1 MAFLIGRHFPRV
13 SYGQFYGAIYAVFL
27 MGGAIGPALSGYMQ
41 QASGSYR
48 LSLLT
53 AAALL
58 ATAALLAWRLS
69 RVTNREFALHAPVT
83 TAPN

>member
-1 MAFLIGRHFPRV
+1 
-13 SYGQFYGAIYAVFL
+13 

-41 QASGSYR
+41 QATGSYR

-58 ATAALLAWRLS
+58 TTAALLAWRLS
-69 RVTNREFALHAPVT
+69 RVTHREFALSAPIPA
-83 TAPN
+83 APT